1 MTVLRELVK
10 GFKLIG
16 VLFAVPGALVN
27 ILSMTGQLIAIL
39 NPIGAIPT
47 LSIYIINMEQEQLRR
62 VYRLVGISVPLLMVI
77 FAVGGRYIL
86 QAFGVNLDAFRIAGG
101 VLLMGVAMETLMAG
115 GPRAVGTVKEPEEFV
130 LVPVVTP
137 LLVGPGTITELILFS
152 ALYPI
157 YEVLIAAL
165 LSSAFTY
172 IVIRFSQPLLRKLG
186 SNTLKVLGRFMSLI
200 IAALAIGMILTGV
213 TNYIESL
220 HIV

>member
-1 MTVLRELVK
+1 M
-10 GFKLIG
+10 
-16 VLFAVPGALVN
+16 PGALID
-27 ILSMTGQLIAIL
+27 ILNMTGQLIAIL

-47 LSIYIINMEQEQLRR
+47 LSIYIINMEPEQLRR
-62 VYRLVGISVPLLMVI
+62 VYQLVGISVPLLMVI

-101 VLLMGVAMETLMAG
+101 VLLMGIAMETLMAG

-130 LVPVVTP
+130 LVPIVTP

-157 YEVLIAAL
+157 YEVIIAAL

-172 IVIRFSQPLLRKLG
+172 LVIRFSQPLLKRLG

-220 HIV
+220 RIT

>member
-1 MTVLRELVK
+1 MIILRELVK
-10 GFKLIG
+10 DFKLIG

-130 LVPVVTP
+130 LVPIVTP

-172 IVIRFSQPLLRKLG
+172 VVIRFSQPLLRKLG

-220 HIV
+220 HIA

>member
-1 MTVLRELVK
+1 
-10 GFKLIG
+10 
-16 VLFAVPGALVN
+16 
-27 ILSMTGQLIAIL
+27 MTGQLIAIL

-62 VYRLVGISVPLLMVI
+62 VYQLVGISVPLLMVI

-101 VLLMGVAMETLMAG
+101 VLLMGIAMETLMAG
-115 GPRAVGTVKEPEEFV
+115 GPRAVGAVKEPEEFV
-130 LVPVVTP
+130 LVPIVTP

-157 YEVLIAAL
+157 YEVIVAAL

-172 IVIRFSQPLLRKLG
+172 VVIRFSQPLLKRLG

-220 HIV
+220 HIA

>member
-1 MTVLRELVK
+1 MS
-10 GFKLIG
+10 
-16 VLFAVPGALVN
+16 GALID
-27 ILSMTGQLIAIL
+27 ILNMTGGQLIAIL

-47 LSIYIINMEQEQLRR
+47 LSIYIINMEPEQMRR
-62 VYRLVGISVPLLMVI
+62 VYQLVGISVPLLMVI

-101 VLLMGVAMETLMAG
+101 VLLMGIAMETLMAG

-130 LVPVVTP
+130 LVPIVTP

-157 YEVLIAAL
+157 YEVIIAAL

-172 IVIRFSQPLLRKLG
+172 LVIRFSQPLLKRLG

-220 HIV
+220 HIT

>member
-1 MTVLRELVK
+1 
-10 GFKLIG
+10 
-16 VLFAVPGALVN
+16 
-27 ILSMTGQLIAIL
+27 MTGQLIAIL

-62 VYRLVGISVPLLMVI
+62 VYQLVGISVPLLMVI

-101 VLLMGVAMETLMAG
+101 VLLMGIAMETLMAG
-115 GPRAVGTVKEPEEFV
+115 GPRAVGAVKEPEEFV
-130 LVPVVTP
+130 LVPIVTP

-157 YEVLIAAL
+157 YEVIIAAL
-165 LSSAFTY
+165 ISSVVTY
-172 IVIRFSQPLLRKLG
+172 AVIRFSQPLLKRLG

-200 IAALAIGMILTGV
+200 IAALAIGMILTGI

-220 HIV
+220 HIS

>member
-1 MTVLRELVK
+1 MDEA
-10 GFKLIG
+10 FI
-16 VLFAVPGALVN
+16 N

-39 NPIGAIPT
+39 NPVGAIPT
-47 LSIYIINMEQEQLRR
+47 LSIYIVNMEPEQLRR
-62 VYRLVGISVPLLMVI
+62 VYRTVGVSVPLLMI
-77 FAVGGRYIL
+77 LFATIGRYIL

-115 GPRAVGTVKEPEEFV
+115 GPRVGAAKEPEEFV

-157 YEVLIAAL
+157 YQVIIASLI
-165 LSSAFTY
+165 SSAFTY
-172 IVIRFSQPLLRKLG
+172 VVIRFSQPLLKRLG
-186 SNTLKVLGRFMSLI
+186 SNALKVLGRFMSLI

-220 HIV
+220 HL

>member
-1 MTVLRELVK
+1 MK
-10 GFKLIG
+10 GYYSYYALINSAWS
-16 VLFAVPGALVN
+16 LID
-27 ILSMTGQLIAIL
+27 ILNMTGQLIAIL

-62 VYRLVGISVPLLMVI
+62 VYQLVGISVPLLMVI

-101 VLLMGVAMETLMAG
+101 VLLMGIAMETLMAG
-115 GPRAVGTVKEPEEFV
+115 GPRAVGAVKEPEEFV
-130 LVPVVTP
+130 LVPIVTP

-157 YEVLIAAL
+157 YEVIVAAL

-172 IVIRFSQPLLRKLG
+172 VVIRFSQPLLKRLG

-220 HIV
+220 HIA

>member
-1 MTVLRELVK
+1 M
-10 GFKLIG
+10 
-16 VLFAVPGALVN
+16 N
-27 ILSMTGQLIAIL
+27 ILSMAGQLIAIL

-130 LVPVVTP
+130 LVPIVTP

-172 IVIRFSQPLLRKLG
+172 VVIRFSQPLLRKLG

-220 HIV
+220 HII

>member
-1 MTVLRELVK
+1 VT
-10 GFKLIG
+10 
-16 VLFAVPGALVN
+16 GALID
-27 ILSMTGQLIAIL
+27 ILNMTGQLIAIL

-62 VYRLVGISVPLLMVI
+62 VYQLVGISVPLLMVI

-101 VLLMGVAMETLMAG
+101 VLLMGIAMETLMAG
-115 GPRAVGTVKEPEEFV
+115 GPRAVGAVKEPEEFV
-130 LVPVVTP
+130 LVPIVTP

-157 YEVLIAAL
+157 YEVIIAAL
-165 LSSAFTY
+165 ISSVVTY
-172 IVIRFSQPLLRKLG
+172 AVIRFSQPLLKRLG

-200 IAALAIGMILTGV
+200 IAALAIGMILTGI

-220 HIV
+220 HIS

>member
-1 MTVLRELVK
+1 M
-10 GFKLIG
+10 
-16 VLFAVPGALVN
+16 PGALID
-27 ILSMTGQLIAIL
+27 ILNMTGQLIAIL

-47 LSIYIINMEQEQLRR
+47 LSIYIINMEPEQLRR
-62 VYRLVGISVPLLMVI
+62 VYQLVGISVPLLMVI

-101 VLLMGVAMETLMAG
+101 VLLMGIAMETLMAG
-115 GPRAVGTVKEPEEFV
+115 GPRAVSTVKEPEEFV
-130 LVPVVTP
+130 LVPIVTP

-157 YEVLIAAL
+157 YEVIIASL

-172 IVIRFSQPLLRKLG
+172 AIIRFSQPLLKRLG

-220 HIV
+220 STA

>member
-1 MTVLRELVK
+1 M
-10 GFKLIG
+10 
-16 VLFAVPGALVN
+16 PGALID
-27 ILSMTGQLIAIL
+27 ILNMTGQLIAIL

-47 LSIYIINMEQEQLRR
+47 LSIYIINMEPEQLRR
-62 VYRLVGISVPLLMVI
+62 VYQLVGISVPPLLMVI

-101 VLLMGVAMETLMAG
+101 ILLMGIAMETLMAG

-130 LVPVVTP
+130 LVPIVTPP

-157 YEVLIAAL
+157 YEVIIAAL

-172 IVIRFSQPLLRKLG
+172 VVIRFSQPLLRKLG

-200 IAALAIGMILTGV
+200 IAALAIGMILTGA

-220 HIV
+220 HIA

>member
-1 MTVLRELVK
+1 M
-10 GFKLIG
+10 
-16 VLFAVPGALVN
+16 N

-130 LVPVVTP
+130 LVPIVTP

-172 IVIRFSQPLLRKLG
+172 VVIRFSQPLLRKLG

-220 HIV
+220 HIA

>member
-1 MTVLRELVK
+1 M
-10 GFKLIG
+10 
-16 VLFAVPGALVN
+16 PGALID
-27 ILSMTGQLIAIL
+27 ILNMTGQLIAIL

-47 LSIYIINMEQEQLRR
+47 LSIYIINMEQEQLKK
-62 VYRLVGISVPLLMVI
+62 VYRLVGISVPLLMII

-101 VLLMGVAMETLMAG
+101 VLLMGIAMETLMAG
-115 GPRAVGTVKEPEEFV
+115 GPRAVGAVKEPEEFV
-130 LVPVVTP
+130 LVPIVTP

-157 YEVLIAAL
+157 YYVIIAAL

-172 IVIRFSQPLLRKLG
+172 VVIRFSQPLLKRLG

-213 TNYIESL
+213 TNYVESL
-220 HIV
+220 HIT

>member
-1 MTVLRELVK
+1 MS
-10 GFKLIG
+10 
-16 VLFAVPGALVN
+16 GALID
-27 ILSMTGQLIAIL
+27 ILNMTGQLIAIL

-47 LSIYIINMEQEQLRR
+47 LSIYIINMEREQLRR
-62 VYRLVGISVPLLMVI
+62 VYRLVGISIPLLMVI

-101 VLLMGVAMETLMAG
+101 VLLMGIAMETLMVG
-115 GPRAVGTVKEPEEFV
+115 GPRAIGAVKEPEEFV
-130 LVPVVTP
+130 LVPIVTP

-157 YEVLIAAL
+157 YEVIIAAL
-165 LSSAFTY
+165 ISSAFTY
-172 IVIRFSQPLLRKLG
+172 LVIRFSQPLLKRLG

-220 HIV
+220 HIT

>member
-1 MTVLRELVK
+1 MT
-10 GFKLIG
+10 
-16 VLFAVPGALVN
+16 GALID
-27 ILSMTGQLIAIL
+27 ILNMTGQLIAIL

-62 VYRLVGISVPLLMVI
+62 VYQLVGISVPLLMVI

-101 VLLMGVAMETLMAG
+101 VLLMGIAMETLMAG
-115 GPRAVGTVKEPEEFV
+115 GPRAVGAVKEPEEFV
-130 LVPVVTP
+130 LVPIVTP

-157 YEVLIAAL
+157 YEVIIAAL
-165 LSSAFTY
+165 ISSVVTY
-172 IVIRFSQPLLRKLG
+172 AVIRFSQPLLKRLG

-200 IAALAIGMILTGV
+200 IAALAIGMILTGI

-220 HIV
+220 HIS

>member
-1 MTVLRELVK
+1 M
-10 GFKLIG
+10 
-16 VLFAVPGALVN
+16 PGALID
-27 ILSMTGQLIAIL
+27 ILNMTGQLIAIL

-62 VYRLVGISVPLLMVI
+62 VYQLVGISVPLLMVI

-101 VLLMGVAMETLMAG
+101 VLLMGIAMETLMAG
-115 GPRAVGTVKEPEEFV
+115 GPRAVGAVKEPEEFV
-130 LVPVVTP
+130 LVPIVTP

-157 YEVLIAAL
+157 YEVIVAAL

-172 IVIRFSQPLLRKLG
+172 VVIRFSQPLLKRLG

-220 HIV
+220 HIA